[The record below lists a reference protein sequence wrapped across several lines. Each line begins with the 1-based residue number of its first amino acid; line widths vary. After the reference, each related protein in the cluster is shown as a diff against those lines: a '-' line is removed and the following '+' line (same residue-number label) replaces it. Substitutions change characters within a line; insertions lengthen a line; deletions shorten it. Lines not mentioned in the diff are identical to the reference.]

1 MAVAGIASLHAWV
14 IRAYDTV
21 SLTNFFAPTKN
32 FSWREKIFSA
42 ARWRLTAAGKNY
54 ILLQNNDG
62 DNNVHDNHD
71 NYVDDDNVN
80 NSEGDDVGNDN
91 GDDDD
96 NNTNSNDNDIVNND
110 DYNASE
116 TKQNDKNFTSRQK
129 YFPRKSCFTPFL

>member
-32 FSWREKIFSA
+32 FSWREKFFSA
-42 ARWRLTAAGKNY
+42 ARWRLTAAGKND
-54 ILLQNNDG
+54 ILLQNDDG
-62 DNNVHDNHD
+62 DNNEDDNDD
-71 NYVDDDNVN
+71 NYDDDDNVN
-80 NSEGDDVGNDN
+80 NSDGDDVGNDN

-96 NNTNSNDNDIVNND
+96 NITNSNDNNNND
-110 DYNASE
+110 DE

>member
-32 FSWREKIFSA
+32 FSWREKFFSA
-42 ARWRLTAAGKNY
+42 ARWRLTAAGKIIFCCKMTTATTMKTTTMTTMMMTTTSTTAN
-54 ILLQNNDG
+54 
-62 DNNVHDNHD
+62 
-71 NYVDDDNVN
+71 
-80 NSEGDDVGNDN
+80 GDDVGNDN